1 MHRGVYVM
9 GFPPQQQSKP
19 GIESIMTPRPIFD
32 NPNYKSAG
40 KLMNK
45 VALITGGDSGI
56 GRSVAVTFAKE
67 GADIAISY
75 LNEHS
80 DANETKFYVQMY
92 GRRCIT
98 IPGDIG
104 YEQPCQEAVMRTIHE
119 FGRIDILVNNA
130 GVAYVR
136 NSLLDVDSNQR
147 ASTFHTNVFSQFILT
162 KAALPYMNSGSSII
176 NTTSIS
182 AYQGSQYSIDYSASK
197 GAIVSFTRSL
207 SLSLVSQGIRVN
219 GVAPGPIWTP
229 LIPSTLPPELVTT
242 FGDNVPM
249 KRAGQPFE
257 VAPAYVFL
265 ASDDA
270 SYISGQILHV
280 NGGEIVNG

>member
-1 MHRGVYVM
+1 M
-9 GFPPQQQSKP
+9 GFPPQHQRKP

-32 NPNYKSAG
+32 NPNYKPAG
-40 KLMNK
+40 KLKNK

-67 GADIAISY
+67 SADIAISY

-80 DANETKFYVQMY
+80 DAKETEFYVKRY
-92 GRRCIT
+92 GRSCIT

-104 YEQPCQEAVMRTIHE
+104 YEQQCQQVIMQTIHQY
-119 FGRIDILVNNA
+119 GRIDILVNNA

-136 NSLLDVDSNQR
+136 NSLLEIDSSQR

-162 KAALPYMNSGSSII
+162 KAALPFMNSGSSII

-182 AYQGSQYSIDYSASK
+182 AFQGNQDSIDYSASK

-207 SLSLVSQGIRVN
+207 SLSLASQGIRVN

-229 LIPSTLPPELVTT
+229 FIPSTIPPEQIAT
-242 FGDNVPM
+242 FGDHVPM
-249 KRAGQPFE
+249 RRAGQPFE

>member
-1 MHRGVYVM
+1 MPRGVYVM
-9 GFPPQQQSKP
+9 GFPPQQQSKL
-19 GIESIMTPRPIFD
+19 GIESIMIPRPIFD
-32 NPNYKSAG
+32 NPNYKPAG

-45 VALITGGDSGI
+45 VAHITGGDSGI
-56 GRSVAVTFAKE
+56 GRAVAVAFAKE

-75 LNEHS
+75 LDEHS
-80 DANETKFYVQMY
+80 DAKETKFYVKKY

-104 YEQPCQEAVMRTIHE
+104 YEQTCQQAVMRTIHQ

-130 GVAYVR
+130 GVMYVR
-136 NSLLDVDSNQR
+136 KQ
-147 ASTFHTNVFSQFILT
+147 STRCRFEATSKYFSHKCFSQFILT

-182 AYQGSQYSIDYSASK
+182 AYQGEQDSIDYSASN
-197 GAIVSFTRSL
+197 GAIVSFIRSL
-207 SLSLVSQGIRVN
+207 SLSLASQGIRVN

-229 LIPSTLPPELVTT
+229 LIPSSLPPEQIAT

-249 KRAGQPFE
+249 K
-257 VAPAYVFL
+257 
-265 ASDDA
+265 
-270 SYISGQILHV
+270 
-280 NGGEIVNG
+280 

>member
-1 MHRGVYVM
+1 M
-9 GFPPQQQSKP
+9 GFPPKQQSKP
-19 GIESIMTPRPIFD
+19 GIESLMTPRPIFD
-32 NPNYKSAG
+32 NPNYKPAG
-40 KLMNK
+40 KLLNK

-56 GRSVAVTFAKE
+56 GRAVAVAFAKE

-75 LNEHS
+75 LNEHR
-80 DANETKFYVQMY
+80 DANETMFYVNKY
-92 GRRCIT
+92 GRRCII

-104 YEQPCQEAVMRTIHE
+104 YEQPREQVVSQTIHH
-119 FGRIDILVNNA
+119 FGHIDILVNNA
-130 GVAYVR
+130 GVLYVK
-136 NSLLDVDSNQR
+136 NSLLEVDSKQR

-162 KAALPYMNSGSSII
+162 KAALPYMAPGSSII

-182 AYQGSQYSIDYSASK
+182 AYLGTQDSIDYSASK

-207 SLSLVSQGIRVN
+207 SLSLASQGIRVN

-229 LIPSTLPPELVTT
+229 LIPSSLPPEQIAT
-242 FGDNVPM
+242 FGDNVPI

-257 VAPAYVFL
+257 VATAYVFL

-280 NGGEIVNG
+280 NGGQIVNG

>member
-1 MHRGVYVM
+1 MD
-9 GFPPQQQSKP
+9 FPAQQQSKP
-19 GIESIMTPRPIFD
+19 GIESFMTPRPVFD
-32 NPNYKSAG
+32 NPKYKASG

-56 GRSVAVTFAKE
+56 GRAIAVAFAKE

-75 LNEHS
+75 LDEHS
-80 DANETKFYVQMY
+80 DAEETKEYVNKH
-92 GRRCIT
+92 GRRCIL

-104 YEQPCQEAVMRTIHE
+104 YAQPRQEAVMQTVEE

-130 GVAYVR
+130 GVMHVKDDI
-136 NSLLDVDSNQR
+136 LDVDSKQR
-147 ASTFHTNVFSQFILT
+147 ADTFHTNSFSQFILT
-162 KAALPYMNSGSSII
+162 SAALPYMKSGSCII
-176 NTTSIS
+176 NTTSID
-182 AYQGSQYSIDYSASK
+182 AYQGAKDSVDVAAAN

-207 SLSLVSQGIRVN
+207 SLHLAEKGIRVN
-219 GVAPGPIWTP
+219 GVAPGTIWTP
-229 LIPSTLPPELVTT
+229 LIPSYLPAEQIPA
-242 FGDNVPM
+242 FGNNVPM

-270 SYISGQILHV
+270 SYMSGQILHV
-280 NGGEIVNG
+280 NGGVIVNS

>member
-1 MHRGVYVM
+1 M

-19 GIESIMTPRPIFD
+19 GIESMMVPRPIFD
-32 NPNYKSAG
+32 NPYYKPAG
-40 KLMNK
+40 KLLDK

-56 GRSVAVTFAKE
+56 GRAVAVAFAKE
-67 GADIAISY
+67 GADIVISY
-75 LNEHS
+75 LDEHS
-80 DANETKFYVQMY
+80 DAQETKFYVKKY

-104 YEQPCQEAVMRTIHE
+104 YEQPCQQAVMQTIHK

-130 GVAYVR
+130 GILYVR
-136 NSLLDVDSNQR
+136 NSLLDVDSKQR

-162 KAALPYMNSGSSII
+162 QAALPYMSPGSSII
-176 NTTSIS
+176 NTTSVR
-182 AYQGSQYSIDYSASK
+182 AYLGSQDSIDYSASK

-207 SLSLVSQGIRVN
+207 ALSLAPQGIRVN

-229 LIPSTLPPELVTT
+229 LIPSSLPPEQIAT
-242 FGDNVPM
+242 FGDDVPM

-280 NGGEIVNG
+280 NGGDIVNG

>member
-1 MHRGVYVM
+1 M
-9 GFPPQQQSKP
+9 GFPPQQQNKP
-19 GIESIMTPRPIFD
+19 GIESLMTPRPIFD
-32 NPNYKSAG
+32 NPKYKPAG

-56 GRSVAVTFAKE
+56 GRAVAVTFAKE
-67 GADIAISY
+67 GADISISY

-80 DANETKFYVQMY
+80 DAEETKFYVEKY
-92 GRRCIT
+92 GGRCIT

-104 YEQPCQEAVMRTIHE
+104 YEQPRQEAVMRTIHH

-130 GVAYVR
+130 GVLYVR
-136 NSLLDVDSNQR
+136 NSLLDIDSNQR

-162 KAALPYMNSGSSII
+162 KAALPYMKSGSSII

-182 AYQGSQYSIDYSASK
+182 AYLGNKDSIDYSASK

-207 SLSLVSQGIRVN
+207 SLSLASQGIRVN

-229 LIPSTLPPELVTT
+229 LIPSSLPPEQIAT

>member
-1 MHRGVYVM
+1 M
-9 GFPPQQQSKP
+9 GFPPQQQNKP

-32 NPNYKSAG
+32 NPNYKPAG

-56 GRSVAVTFAKE
+56 GRAVAVAFAKE

-80 DANETKFYVQMY
+80 DANETKVYVENY

-98 IPGDIG
+98 IPGDIR
-104 YEQPCQEAVMRTIHE
+104 YEQNCEQVVMQTVHQY
-119 FGRIDILVNNA
+119 GRIDILVNNA
-130 GVAYVR
+130 GVLYVN
-136 NSLLDVDSNQR
+136 NSLLEVDSNQR
-147 ASTFHTNVFSQFILT
+147 ANTFHTNVFSQFVFT
-162 KAALPYMNSGSSII
+162 KAALPYMASGSAII

-182 AYQGSQYSIDYSASK
+182 AYLGNQEAIDYSASK
-197 GAIVSFTRSL
+197 GAVVSFTRSL
-207 SLSLVSQGIRVN
+207 SLSLAPQGIRVN
-219 GVAPGPIWTP
+219 GVSPGPIWTP
-229 LIPSTLPPELVTT
+229 LIPSSLPPEQVAAY
-242 FGDNVPM
+242 GDNVPM
-249 KRAGQPFE
+249 MRAGQPFE
-257 VAPAYVFL
+257 VAPAFVFL

-270 SYISGQILHV
+270 SYITGQILHV

>member
-1 MHRGVYVM
+1 M

-32 NPNYKSAG
+32 NPNYKPAG

-56 GRSVAVTFAKE
+56 GRAVAVAFAKE

-80 DANETKFYVQMY
+80 DANETMFYVKKY

-98 IPGDIG
+98 MPGDIG
-104 YEQPCQEAVMRTIHE
+104 YEQTCEQAVMRTIHH

-130 GVAYVR
+130 GVLYVR
-136 NSLLDVDSNQR
+136 NSLLEVDSKQR

-162 KAALPYMNSGSSII
+162 KAALPYMASGSSII

-182 AYQGSQYSIDYSASK
+182 AYQGTPNAIDYSASK

-207 SLSLVSQGIRVN
+207 SLSLASQGIRVN

-229 LIPSTLPPELVTT
+229 LIPSSLPPEQVTT
-242 FGDNVPM
+242 YGDNVPM
-249 KRAGQPFE
+249 MRAGQPFE
-257 VAPAYVFL
+257 VAPAFVFL

>member
-1 MHRGVYVM
+1 M

-19 GIESIMTPRPIFD
+19 GIESLMTPRPIFD
-32 NPNYKSAG
+32 DPNYKPAG

-45 VALITGGDSGI
+45 TALITGGDSGI
-56 GRSVAVTFAKE
+56 GRAVAVAFAKE

-80 DANETKFYVQMY
+80 DANETKFYVQKY

-104 YEQPCQEAVMRTIHE
+104 YEQPRQQAVMQTIHQY
-119 FGRIDILVNNA
+119 GRIDILVNNA
-130 GVAYVR
+130 GVLYIKS
-136 NSLLDVDSNQR
+136 SLLDIDSNQR
-147 ASTFHTNVFSQFILT
+147 ASTFHTNIFSQLILT

-182 AYQGSQYSIDYSASK
+182 AYLGDQDSIDYSASK

-207 SLSLVSQGIRVN
+207 SLSLASKGIRVN

-229 LIPSTLPPELVTT
+229 LIPSSLPPEQIAT

-249 KRAGQPFE
+249 KRAGQPFKPLQLLVLIE
-257 VAPAYVFL
+257 T
-265 ASDDA
+265 
-270 SYISGQILHV
+270 ILLFRLSVVHA
-280 NGGEIVNG
+280 

>member
-1 MHRGVYVM
+1 M
-9 GFPPQQQSKP
+9 Q
-19 GIESIMTPRPIFD
+19 
-32 NPNYKSAG
+32 
-40 KLMNK
+40 
-45 VALITGGDSGI
+45 
-56 GRSVAVTFAKE
+56 
-67 GADIAISY
+67 
-75 LNEHS
+75 
-80 DANETKFYVQMY
+80 
-92 GRRCIT
+92 T
-98 IPGDIG
+98 IDQ
-104 YEQPCQEAVMRTIHE
+104 Y
-119 FGRIDILVNNA
+119 GRIDILVNNA
-130 GVAYVR
+130 GVLYVR
-136 NSLLDVDSNQR
+136 KSLLDIDSKQR

-182 AYQGSQYSIDYSASK
+182 AYREEQNSIDYSASN

-207 SLSLVSQGIRVN
+207 SLSLASQGIRVN

-229 LIPSTLPPELVTT
+229 LIPSSLPPEQIAT

-280 NGGEIVNG
+280 NGGEIVNR

>member
-1 MHRGVYVM
+1 M

-32 NPNYKSAG
+32 NPNYKPAG

-56 GRSVAVTFAKE
+56 GRAVAVAFAKE

-75 LNEHS
+75 LDEHS
-80 DANETKFYVQMY
+80 DAQEKKFYVNQY
-92 GRRCIT
+92 GRRCMT
-98 IPGDIG
+98 ILGDIG
-104 YEQPCQEAVMRTIHE
+104 YEQPCQQAVMRTIHQ

-130 GVAYVR
+130 GVLYIR
-136 NSLLDVDSNQR
+136 KSLLDVDSKQR
-147 ASTFHTNVFSQFILT
+147 ANTFHTNVFSQFILT
-162 KAALPYMNSGSSII
+162 RAALPYMNSGSSII
-176 NTTSIS
+176 NTTSVS
-182 AYQGSQYSIDYSASK
+182 AYQGEHEAIDYSSSN

-229 LIPSTLPPELVTT
+229 LIPSSLPPEQIVT

-280 NGGEIVNG
+280 NGGEIVNS

>member
-1 MHRGVYVM
+1 M
-9 GFPPQQQSKP
+9 GFPPQQQNKP
-19 GIESIMTPRPIFD
+19 GIESLMIPRPIFD
-32 NPNYKSAG
+32 NPNYKPAG
-40 KLMNK
+40 KLINK

-56 GRSVAVTFAKE
+56 GRAVAVAFAKE

-80 DANETKFYVQMY
+80 DAKETEFYVKKY
-92 GRRCIT
+92 GRSCIT
-98 IPGDIG
+98 ISGDIG
-104 YEQPCQEAVMRTIHE
+104 YEQHCQQVVMRTIQQ

-130 GVAYVR
+130 GVLYIR

-147 ASTFHTNVFSQFILT
+147 ESTFHTNVFSQFILT
-162 KAALPYMNSGSSII
+162 KTALPYMNSGSSII
-176 NTTSIS
+176 NTTSLS
-182 AYQGSQYSIDYSASK
+182 AYDGDQDAIDYSASK
-197 GAIVSFTRSL
+197 
-207 SLSLVSQGIRVN
+207 GIRVN

-229 LIPSTLPPELVTT
+229 LIPSSLPPEWLAT
-242 FGDNVPM
+242 FGDHVPM

-280 NGGEIVNG
+280 NGGRIVNG

>member
-1 MHRGVYVM
+1 M

-19 GIESIMTPRPIFD
+19 GIESLMTPRPIFD
-32 NPNYKSAG
+32 DPNYKPAG

-45 VALITGGDSGI
+45 IALITGGDSGI
-56 GRSVAVTFAKE
+56 GRAVAVAFAKE
-67 GADIAISY
+67 GANIAISY

-80 DANETKFYVQMY
+80 DANETKFYIQKY

-104 YEQPCQEAVMRTIHE
+104 YEQPCQQAVMQTIQQ

-130 GVAYVR
+130 GILYIKK
-136 NSLLDVDSNQR
+136 SLLDIDSNQR
-147 ASTFHTNVFSQFILT
+147 ASTFHTNVFSQLILT

-182 AYQGSQYSIDYSASK
+182 AYLGNQDSIDYSASK

-207 SLSLVSQGIRVN
+207 SLSLASKGIRVN

-229 LIPSTLPPELVTT
+229 LIPSSLPLEQIAT

-280 NGGEIVNG
+280 NGGQIVNG

>member
-1 MHRGVYVM
+1 M
-9 GFPPQQQSKP
+9 GFPPQQQCKP
-19 GIESIMTPRPIFD
+19 GIESIMIPRPIFD
-32 NPNYKSAG
+32 NPNYKPAG

-56 GRSVAVTFAKE
+56 GRAVAVTFAKE

-75 LNEHS
+75 LCEHS
-80 DANETKFYVQMY
+80 DANETQFYVQKY

-104 YEQPCQEAVMRTIHE
+104 YEQPCQQAVMQTIHQ

-130 GVAYVR
+130 GVVYVR
-136 NSLLDVDSNQR
+136 NSLLDVDSQQR
-147 ASTFHTNVFSQFILT
+147 ATTFHTNVFSQFILT
-162 KAALPYMNSGSSII
+162 QTALPYMKSGSSII

-182 AYQGSQYSIDYSASK
+182 AYLGQPYAIDYSASK

-207 SLSLVSQGIRVN
+207 SLSLASQGIRVN

-229 LIPSTLPPELVTT
+229 LIPSSVPPEQIVTY
-242 FGDNVPM
+242 GDNVPM
-249 KRAGQPFE
+249 RRAGQPFE

-270 SYISGQILHV
+270 SYITGQILHV

>member
-1 MHRGVYVM
+1 MEVYVM
-9 GFPPQQQSKP
+9 GFPPQHQSKP

-32 NPNYKSAG
+32 NPNYKPAG

-56 GRSVAVTFAKE
+56 GRAVAVAFAKE

-75 LNEHS
+75 LSEHS
-80 DANETKFYVQMY
+80 DAKETKFYVNKY
-92 GRRCIT
+92 GRCCIT

-104 YEQPCQEAVMRTIHE
+104 YEQPCQQAVMQTIHQ

-130 GVAYVR
+130 GVLYVR
-136 NSLLDVDSNQR
+136 NSLLDVDSKQR

-162 KAALPYMNSGSSII
+162 KAALPFMNSGSSII
-176 NTTSIS
+176 NTTSIN
-182 AYQGSQYSIDYSASK
+182 AYQGGPYSIDYSASK

-207 SLSLVSQGIRVN
+207 SLSLASQGIRVN

-229 LIPSTLPPELVTT
+229 LIPSSLPPEQIVTY
-242 FGDNVPM
+242 GDNVPM
-249 KRAGQPFE
+249 KRAGQPYE

>member
-1 MHRGVYVM
+1 M

-19 GIESIMTPRPIFD
+19 GIESMMVPRPIFD
-32 NPNYKSAG
+32 NPDYKPAG
-40 KLMNK
+40 KLLNK

-56 GRSVAVTFAKE
+56 GRAVAVAFAKE

-75 LNEHS
+75 LDEHS
-80 DANETKFYVQMY
+80 DAKETKFYVKKY

-104 YEQPCQEAVMRTIHE
+104 YEQPCQQAVMQTIRK
-119 FGRIDILVNNA
+119 FGRIDVLVNNA
-130 GVAYVR
+130 GVLYIR
-136 NSLLDVDSNQR
+136 NSLLDVDSKQR

-162 KAALPYMNSGSSII
+162 QAALPYMSPGSSII
-176 NTTSIS
+176 NTTSIR
-182 AYQGSQYSIDYSASK
+182 AYLGSEDSIDYSASK

-207 SLSLVSQGIRVN
+207 ALSLAPQGIRVN

-229 LIPSTLPPELVTT
+229 LIPSSLPPEQIAT
-242 FGDNVPM
+242 FGDDVPM

-280 NGGEIVNG
+280 NGGDIVNG

>member
-1 MHRGVYVM
+1 M

-19 GIESIMTPRPIFD
+19 GIESIMIPRPIFD
-32 NPNYKSAG
+32 NPNYKPAG

-56 GRSVAVTFAKE
+56 GRAIAVAFAKE

-75 LNEHS
+75 LDEHS
-80 DANETKFYVQMY
+80 DAQETKYCINKY
-92 GRRCIT
+92 RRRCIT

-104 YEQPCQEAVMRTIHE
+104 YEQPRQQAVMQTIDQY
-119 FGRIDILVNNA
+119 GRIDILVNNA
-130 GVAYVR
+130 GVLHVR
-136 NSLLDVDSNQR
+136 KSLLDIDSKQR

-162 KAALPYMNSGSSII
+162 KAALPYMKSGSSII
-176 NTTSIS
+176 NTTSVS
-182 AYQGSQYSIDYSASK
+182 AYRGDQYSIDYSASN

-207 SLSLVSQGIRVN
+207 SRSLASQGIRVN

-229 LIPSTLPPELVTT
+229 LIPSSLPPEQIAT

>member
-1 MHRGVYVM
+1 M

-19 GIESIMTPRPIFD
+19 GIESMMVPRPIFD
-32 NPNYKSAG
+32 NPDYKPAG
-40 KLMNK
+40 KLLNK

-56 GRSVAVTFAKE
+56 GRAVAVAFAKE

-75 LNEHS
+75 LDEHS
-80 DANETKFYVQMY
+80 DAKETKFYVKKY

-104 YEQPCQEAVMRTIHE
+104 YEQPCQQAVMQTIRK
-119 FGRIDILVNNA
+119 FGRIDVLVNNA
-130 GVAYVR
+130 GVLYIR
-136 NSLLDVDSNQR
+136 NSLLDVDSKQR

-162 KAALPYMNSGSSII
+162 QAALPYMSPGSSII
-176 NTTSIS
+176 NTTSIR
-182 AYQGSQYSIDYSASK
+182 AYLGSQDSIDYSASK

-207 SLSLVSQGIRVN
+207 ALSLAPQGIRVN

-229 LIPSTLPPELVTT
+229 LIPSSLPPEQIAT
-242 FGDNVPM
+242 FGDDVPM

-280 NGGEIVNG
+280 NGGDIVNG

>member
-1 MHRGVYVM
+1 M

-19 GIESIMTPRPIFD
+19 GIESMMVPRPIFD
-32 NPNYKSAG
+32 NPYYKPAG
-40 KLMNK
+40 KLLDK

-56 GRSVAVTFAKE
+56 GRAVAVAFAKE

-75 LNEHS
+75 LDEHS
-80 DANETKFYVQMY
+80 DAQETKFCVKKY

-104 YEQPCQEAVMRTIHE
+104 YEQPCQQAVMQTIDK

-130 GVAYVR
+130 GVLYVR
-136 NSLLDVDSNQR
+136 NSLLDVDSDQR

-162 KAALPYMNSGSSII
+162 KAVLPYMNPGSSII
-176 NTTSIS
+176 NTTSIR
-182 AYQGSQYSIDYSASK
+182 AYLGSQDSIDYSASK

-207 SLSLVSQGIRVN
+207 ALSLASQGIRVN

-229 LIPSTLPPELVTT
+229 LIPSSLPPEQIAT
-242 FGDNVPM
+242 FGDDVPM

-280 NGGEIVNG
+280 NGGDIVNG